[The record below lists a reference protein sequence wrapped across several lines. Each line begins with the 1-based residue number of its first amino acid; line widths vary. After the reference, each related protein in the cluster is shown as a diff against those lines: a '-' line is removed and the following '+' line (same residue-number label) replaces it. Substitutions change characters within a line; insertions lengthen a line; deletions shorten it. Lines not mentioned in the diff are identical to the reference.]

1 MKKVTVLGAN
11 PAFQKTLTFDGFR
24 QGKVNRAKDVTFTAS
39 GKGINFCRAARCWNL
54 VSTELIQFIGGANGD
69 FILEEL
75 DKEGLA
81 HLSTRTA
88 AATRCCTTC
97 LNSDDITEIID
108 PSGSASQEESDHLL
122 ADLRNSLQNA
132 CGFAVCGTLPGKT
145 DPALYERSIVAAAES
160 HALVLLDAY
169 KDIDKLFAPN
179 RKNVLKINRDELN
192 CLTGIP
198 DAEKALEALFDRF
211 PLYAA
216 AITDGPDKAY
226 AFDGKEFFVYELP
239 ELKVVNPIGS
249 GDTASAVLLSELVSG
264 RDLRQAFLMAL
275 SAASANCLTIQPGNF
290 DREQALHLAQNTKI
304 KS

>member
-1 MKKVTVLGAN
+1 MKKITVLGAN

-39 GKGINFCRAARCWNL
+39 GKGINFCRAARCWGL
-54 VSTELIQFIGGANGD
+54 VSTELIQFTGGANGD
-69 FILEEL
+69 FILGEL
-75 DKEGLA
+75 NKEGLA

-97 LNSDDITEIID
+97 LNGNDITEIID
-108 PSGSASQEESDHLL
+108 PSGSASQEEADHLL
-122 ADLRNSLQNA
+122 ADLRNSLQMA

-145 DPALYERSIVAAAES
+145 DPTLYERSVAAAGS
-160 HALVLLDAY
+160 NALILLDAY
-169 KDIDKLFAPN
+169 KNIDKLFAPN
-179 RKNVLKINRDELN
+179 RKIVLKINRDELN
-192 CLTGIP
+192 WLTGIP
-198 DAEKALEALFDRF
+198 DAEKALGTLFDRF

-226 AFDGKEFFVYELP
+226 AFDGKEFSVYELP

-275 SAASANCLTIQPGNF
+275 SAASANCLTIRPGNF
-290 DREQALHLAQNTKI
+290 DKEQALHLAQNTKI
-304 KS
+304 NS